1 MANNVIQNV
10 INNRNDIMRIMSMDS
25 NGTMDQ
31 MVKNRLQ
38 EGTLTYGENGPTYT
52 PKAQQVDTRMV
63 SGPIPPGRLQTSK
76 LPQAILESFANN
88 PIADAPLPEGCGG
101 SVLDSVK
108 FAPVQDMK
116 QPAQMTM
123 EQAATQSPII
133 DYSLIKTIVN
143 EAVEE
148 KVKKYVSA
156 MAKKLINEG
165 VGSVAG
171 AKVNN
176 VISLGDKF
184 QFCDGEGN
192 LYKATLKFKKNIK
205 NKLNG

>member
-10 INNRNDIMRIMSMDS
+10 INNRNDIMRIMTMDS

-52 PKAQQVDTRMV
+52 PNTQKVDTRMV
-63 SGPIPPGRLQTSK
+63 SGPIPPGRLQASK
-76 LPQAILESFANN
+76 LPQAILESFAKN

-108 FAPVQDMK
+108 FTPVQDMK

-123 EQAATQSPII
+123 EQVATQSPII

-192 LYKATLKFKKNIK
+192 LYEATLKFKKNIK